1 MSQWKGLLQKEVVY
15 IDDVGKV
22 IKDSTFLDDLPN
34 ISVPDLIMLE
44 SLVSSVLIGVEDG
57 SVLDNMLDL
66 IRTEISYRSIR

>member
-15 IDDVGKV
+15 IDDVDKV
-22 IKDSTFLDDLPN
+22 LKDSTFLDDLPN
-34 ISVPDLIMLE
+34 ISVSDLIMLE
-44 SLVSSVLIGVEDG
+44 SLVSRVLIGVEDN